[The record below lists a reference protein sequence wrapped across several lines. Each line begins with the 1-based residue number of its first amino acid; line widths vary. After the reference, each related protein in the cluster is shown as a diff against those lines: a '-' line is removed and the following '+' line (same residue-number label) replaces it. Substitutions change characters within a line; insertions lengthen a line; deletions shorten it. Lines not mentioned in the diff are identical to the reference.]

1 MEMILTGIENK
12 NEYYTN
18 HYFTSI
24 FQDNAEDTIKKWK
37 EKEKTEEI
45 VLPWKKL
52 RDVRTQYYNI
62 RDRYLRS
69 KNEEVSK
76 PLVQELATLY
86 LDALGYGSVNSV
98 TEEVADGVNV
108 PIFHEVT
115 KANGAPLLWAFL
127 SVAAERDD
135 DILNGY
141 IFEKSDDEEENGA
154 SVDVVNDEILA
165 KLFFAGEEAPR
176 FILLIGINQ
185 IALIDRNKW
194 NEKRYFPPYQ

>member
-45 VLPWKKL
+45 QLPWKKL

-86 LDALGYGSVNSV
+86 LDALGYGSINSA
-98 TEEVADGVNV
+98 TQEVADGVNV

-115 KANGAPLLWAFL
+115 KTNGAPLLWAFL

-141 IFEKSDDEEENGA
+141 IFEQSDDEEESGA
-154 SVDVVNDEILA
+154 SIDVVNDEILA

-176 FILLIGINQ
+176 LFCS
-185 IALIDRNKW
+185 
-194 NEKRYFPPYQ
+194 

>member
-37 EKEKTEEI
+37 QKEKQEEI
-45 VLPWKKL
+45 QLPWKKL

-69 KNEEVSK
+69 KNEEASK
-76 PLVQELATLY
+76 PMIQELATLY
-86 LDALGYGSVNSV
+86 LKALGYESINSV
-98 TEEVADGVNV
+98 SEEVADGLNV

-135 DILNGY
+135 DILQG
-141 IFEKSDDEEENGA
+141 
-154 SVDVVNDEILA
+154 
-165 KLFFAGEEAPR
+165 
-176 FILLIGINQ
+176 
-185 IALIDRNKW
+185 
-194 NEKRYFPPYQ
+194 